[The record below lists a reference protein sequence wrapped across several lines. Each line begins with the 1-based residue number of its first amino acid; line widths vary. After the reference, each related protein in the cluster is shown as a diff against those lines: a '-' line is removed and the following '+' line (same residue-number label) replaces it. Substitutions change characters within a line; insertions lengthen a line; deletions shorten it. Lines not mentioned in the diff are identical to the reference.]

1 MQSQAQEQGQAMS
14 KQKGRYENLIAE
26 LVQASRERP
35 PASAL
40 LSMQWRGE
48 QGASARRPTASA

>member
-1 MQSQAQEQGQAMS
+1 MCRDPFPMT

-26 LVQASRERP
+26 LVQASRERQ

-48 QGASARRPTASA
+48 QGAGARRPTASA